1 MMKMRRRKAAVCCL
15 ALMLIALVACIVTW
29 PTGAGNANEKAAGEV
44 KPQGDPDEPVSEG
57 TQRFHAQLLEIART
71 YKHYGRVDDE
81 ARWAPFLCRMP
92 MPSVA
97 RFSASDEI
105 DSHGRKLYFL
115 FAKDR
120 SSYVGK
126 PKTPV
131 SVGQVIV
138 KESWLP
144 VEVNKKKELNPW
156 KDAVHETVKLDPA
169 VRKKN
174 PLAGDQGA
182 YLPYA
187 TNDGKLYHATKQ
199 AGLYVMYKTDK
210 TTPGTDNGWV
220 YGTITADG
228 KKVTAAG
235 AIQSC
240 MACHQEA
247 PRDRLFGLRSGQHP
261 QASK

>member
-1 MMKMRRRKAAVCCL
+1 MTRVHRRKSVACCL
-15 ALMLIALVACIVTW
+15 TLMLIALVVCIVTW
-29 PTGAGNANEKAAGEV
+29 STDAGFAYEKSEGEV
-44 KPQGDPDEPVSEG
+44 EPQGDPDEPVSDG
-57 TQRFHAQLLEIART
+57 TQQFHARLLKIART

-97 RFSASDEI
+97 RFSTSDEN

-126 PKTPV
+126 PKAPV
-131 SVGQVIV
+131 SIGQVIV

-144 VEVNKKKELNPW
+144 VEVNEKKELHPW
-156 KDAVHETVKLDPA
+156 KDSVHEAVKLDPT

-182 YLPYA
+182 YLPY
-187 TNDGKLYHATKQ
+187 TTKDGKLYRATKQ
-199 AGLYVMYKTDK
+199 AGLFIMYKTDSA
-210 TTPGTDNGWV
+210 TLGTDNGWV
-220 YGTITADG
+220 YGTVTSDG

-247 PRDRLFGLRSGQHP
+247 PHDRLFGLRSGQR
-261 QASK
+261 Q